1 MQEGLY
7 ASLLLVADQNIL
19 VLDII
24 VESLNASCQ
33 ALKDAE

>member
-7 ASLLLVADQNIL
+7 DSLLLVADQHLL

-24 VESLNASCQ
+24 DESLNASCQ
-33 ALKDAE
+33 SPERC

>member
-7 ASLLLVADQNIL
+7 ASLLLVEDQNIL

-24 VESLNASCQ
+24 VESLNASSQ

>member
-19 VLDII
+19 VLDIF